1 MWYHFTCTVDLIDH
15 HVIFVMVFCFCTDSR
30 YSFVSSKTIELIN
43 TCREIIIFPSTDS
56 CSYLYI
62 IWHLKTWMLCCV
74 LLCPGRIH
82 FIQLPRRSFITSN
95 ALNQALFNRSWTIAV
110 IFLVRHM
117 HIHTWNDFT
126 ISRFMLCVCACAECW
141 EWICTHLGRVVLL
154 KTVNGFCYSQIRK
167 SH

>member
-62 IWHLKTWMLCCV
+62 IRHLKTWMLCCV
-74 LLCPGRIH
+74 LLSRPN
-82 FIQLPRRSFITSN
+82 S
-95 ALNQALFNRSWTIAV
+95 LFNYPGDHSSLLTPWIRLYLTDHGQLLLSFLFGTYAHAHNMKR
-110 IFLVRHM
+110 FLV
-117 HIHTWNDFT
+117 
-126 ISRFMLCVCACAECW
+126 SCCVYVHVPNA
-141 EWICTHLGRVVLL
+141 
-154 KTVNGFCYSQIRK
+154 VNGYI
-167 SH
+167 HIWAV